1 MKKYDKQRLFEVMER
16 VDPTFNVPSDMDE
29 KFQFFAADPKK
40 RSKKMANELLNNPM
54 LIDRYRNIIGNFEG
68 EDIANILVRY
78 PLLISFFKPF
88 LKKLNPVQMQTVQ
101 DVQDKYYIK
110 EGKKK
115 KDMLEKK

>member
-1 MKKYDKQRLFEVMER
+1 MKKDNRQRLFEVMER
-16 VDPTFNVPSDMDE
+16 VDPTFNIPSDMDE

-40 RSKKMANELLNNPM
+40 RSKKMADELLNNPM
-54 LIDRYRNIIGNFEG
+54 LIDRYRFHLDNFEG

-88 LKKLNPVQMQTVQ
+88 LNKLNPMQTQAVQ
-101 DVQDKYYIK
+101 NVQDKYYIK

-115 KDMLEKK
+115 KDMLE

>member
-16 VDPTFNVPSDMDE
+16 IDPTFNTPDDMDE

-54 LIDRYRNIIGNFEG
+54 LIDKYRFHLGDFEG

-88 LKKLNPVQMQTVQ
+88 LNKMNPMQTQAVQ
-101 DVQDKYYIK
+101 NVQNKYYIE
-110 EGKKK
+110 EGKK